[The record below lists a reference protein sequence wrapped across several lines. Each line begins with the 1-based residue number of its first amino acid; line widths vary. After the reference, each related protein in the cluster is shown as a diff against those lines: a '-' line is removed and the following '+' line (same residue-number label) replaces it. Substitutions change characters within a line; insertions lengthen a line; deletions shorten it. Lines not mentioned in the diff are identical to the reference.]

1 VSSDQSGTVPAAK
14 PEPGPDIERRVFK
27 RVLIKL
33 SGEALAGD
41 KGVGLDNGT
50 LSYIAN
56 EIRQVRDDR
65 VQVAIVVGGGNF
77 FRGDEFS
84 AGGGID
90 RTAADQMGMLGT
102 IMNALALQSALEKV
116 GVATRVQSA
125 IGISQVAES
134 FIRRRAI
141 RHLEKERVVVFA
153 AGTGNPYFTTDTA
166 AVLRAL
172 EIEAECLIKATKVDG
187 IYDKDPNKYDGATRF
202 ETVTYSEAIRRRLAV
217 MDQTAFTMCQEYSLP
232 LIVLDFKQTGI
243 LLSATR
249 GKPVGT
255 LVGGE

>member
-1 VSSDQSGTVPAAK
+1 MNRKT
-14 PEPGPDIERRVFK
+14 FN

-33 SGEALAGD
+33 SGEALAGE
-41 KGVGLDNGT
+41 KGFGLDTGI
-50 LSYIAN
+50 LCYIAQ
-56 EIRQVRDDR
+56 EIKSVHELQVQTA
-65 VQVAIVVGGGNF
+65 VVVGGGNF
-77 FRGDEFS
+77 FRGDIVS
-84 AGGGID
+84 AEGGLE

-102 IMNALALQSALEKV
+102 VMNALALQSAIEKV

-125 IGISQVAES
+125 IPVAQVAES

-141 RHLEKERVVVFA
+141 RHLEKGRVVVFA

-172 EIEAECLIKATKVDG
+172 EIDAECIIKATKVDG
-187 IYDKDPNKYDGATRF
+187 VYDRDPMKFKDATRYD
-202 ETVTYSEAIRRRLAV
+202 TLSYTQAIAQRLQV

-232 LIVLDFKQTGI
+232 LIVLDFNEPGT
-243 LLSATR
+243 LLSAVR
-249 GKPVGT
+249 GDKVGT